1 MLTSTRGPRRLG
13 LAAAVPAILYLWTP
27 SGAHAISDT
36 VRTACG
42 GDYTAYCAMYAIGS
56 KEVRTCM
63 RVNRQR
69 LSPRCR
75 HALVTSGEATPADIR
90 RYERET
96 GRKAR

>member
-1 MLTSTRGPRRLG
+1 MLTRPRKMAA
-13 LAAAVPAILYLWTP
+13 LAAVTSMLWLWNTP
-27 SGAHAISDT
+27 GAHAVSDT

-42 GDYTAYCAMYAIGS
+42 GDYTAYCAMYAVGS
-56 KEVRTCM
+56 KEVRACM

-75 HALVTSGEATPADIR
+75 HALVTSREATPADKR